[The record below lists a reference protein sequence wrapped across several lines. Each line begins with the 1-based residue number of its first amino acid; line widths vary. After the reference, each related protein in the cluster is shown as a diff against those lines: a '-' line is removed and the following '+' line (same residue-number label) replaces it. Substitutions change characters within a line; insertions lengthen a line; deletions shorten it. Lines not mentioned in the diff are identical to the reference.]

1 MTKTDIICF
10 RTKRRCKEL
19 LFDNFVPVV
28 CCLLLSVF
36 CLVSETNVNNNQNHI
51 LDRQTAE
58 FLNNVPDSVDGKAAS
73 MAREELV
80 PCTRSVASNF
90 EVPPAITVSSSA
102 LSNAQVR
109 LYRDRVVTSLC
120 QSAVSYIKECRTSGR
135 SVRIDTELSKVT
147 HLYMIKNL
155 RI

>member
-1 MTKTDIICF
+1 MTKTDIIYF
-10 RTKRRCKEL
+10 RAKRRCKEL

-36 CLVSETNVNNNQNHI
+36 CLVSETNYNNNQNHI
-51 LDRQTAE
+51 LNRQTAE
-58 FLNNVPDSVDGKAAS
+58 LLNNDPNSADSEGTP
-73 MAREELV
+73 MAREEIV

-90 EVPPAITVSSSA
+90 EVPPAITVSSSV
-102 LSNAQVR
+102 LSNLQVR
-109 LYRDRVVTSLC
+109 LYRGETNLC
-120 QSAVSYIKECRTSGR
+120 QSAISYIKESRTSGR